1 MDLIGPSDN
10 LRFHLQE
17 DKYKRS
23 LGFELGKV
31 HNKKSFNVVINKV
44 FNFGILQ
51 SKKNKTIGEKI
62 PMTLELIDT
71 IRILG
76 IQDKDHD
83 SLNPINIS
91 VSSDTVIQ
99 ELTKY
104 RKYRYRIVLESLLF
118 SLNIEN
124 ETDVNFVSCDGLAN
138 VKEALINSK
147 LGRVLGVCY
156 LNEWKNWE
164 LIKGQS
170 KRSQAIFTDSEFQ
183 NKPSHFAFAFLT
195 RSISDML
202 NFKVTLLNG
211 DGNKI
216 KFPVNEKKT
225 LVISFKIQIVR

>member
-1 MDLIGPSDN
+1 
-10 LRFHLQE
+10 
-17 DKYKRS
+17 
-23 LGFELGKV
+23 
-31 HNKKSFNVVINKV
+31 
-44 FNFGILQ
+44 
-51 SKKNKTIGEKI
+51 
-62 PMTLELIDT
+62 MTLELIDT